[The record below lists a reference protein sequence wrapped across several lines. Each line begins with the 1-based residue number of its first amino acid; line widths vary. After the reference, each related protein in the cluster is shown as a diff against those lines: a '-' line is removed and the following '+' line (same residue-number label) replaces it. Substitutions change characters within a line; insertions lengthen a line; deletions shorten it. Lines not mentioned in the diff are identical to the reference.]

1 MYCFLTL
8 WVAQIDSRLESF
20 SSGFRKDRAQID
32 SSDVVLLLTGLVV
45 VFSVLW
51 LVARWSERRVRNDSS
66 LGLFWTL
73 ANTHEI
79 SWNDRWL
86 LWRLARAKRLTEPAL
101 LFLDPRLTSPQSSH
115 HLAPHSTDRL
125 KALRRRLFTGID
137 RMEEAIPD
145 ASEAGADPVSNGPAG
160 RGAEEATIRHQS
172 SPGVSTGGLE
182 EALSALRALNL
193 EDQPVRRPEPPGEP
207 TEKEIEEEE
216 SSVPTAEFP
225 SSDAPAIDL
234 YPWLGNDW
242 ELTNNDEVPGQP

>member
-1 MYCFLTL
+1 MYCYLTL

-20 SSGFRKDRAQID
+20 SDGFRRNRTQID

-73 ANTHEI
+73 ANTHEL
-79 SWNDRWL
+79 SWSDRWL

-125 KALRRRLFTGID
+125 KALRRRLFAGID

-145 ASEAGADPVSNGPAG
+145 ASEVEADPVSNGPAA
-160 RGAEEATIRHQS
+160 RGSEEESIRPQAS
-172 SPGVSTGGLE
+172 GVSTGGLE
-182 EALSALRALNL
+182 EALSALRSLNL
-193 EDQPVRRPEPPGEP
+193 QDQPVRKPEPPGEIAEEE
-207 TEKEIEEEE
+207 TNEEE
-216 SSVPTAEFP
+216 SPTRTAEFP
-225 SSDAPAIDL
+225 TSDAPAIDL

-242 ELTNNDEVPGQP
+242 ELNNSDEVPGQ